1 MIRRQAEEK
10 ALEAKKEVESHPEKT
25 DEEDEEDNDGDFLD
39 QVELIVEEFM
49 DILVGD
55 IEADPELVIGR
66 VLNEDDFADKFPFL
80 EEIRRQQE
88 EEARRLKEE
97 EEKKAAEA
105 ARREEAKAAK
115 RPDEAARE
123 RYEQE
128 VKKLNGR
135 LD

>member
-1 MIRRQAEEK
+1 LIRRQAEEK

>member
-1 MIRRQAEEK
+1 MRRQAEEK

-25 DEEDEEDNDGDFLD
+25 DEEDEEDDDEDFLD

-128 VKKLNGR
+128 VKKLNAR